1 LKVVKKSVK
10 KGEKPGSISMKD
22 RVGFATGYL
31 YRFGPFEIDPQRRT
45 LSYNESPV
53 PLTPKAF
60 DVLLFLAQNPNRLIT
75 KEELLQAVWGDT
87 FVEEGNLKQYI
98 SHLRKALAD
107 NSEDNRLIVTITRK
121 GYQFTADVVLAEA
134 ADIPKRNAA
143 QVVTSGASTPGIAV
157 DAKAGNENSRTQA
170 LTVLES
176 SKVSAVIPRPWSRW
190 RIAAVLGA
198 AAVVLLAA
206 GYISWRFRAAPP
218 RSEKIMLAVLPFQ
231 NLTGDPKEE
240 YLADGLTEEMIAQ
253 LSRLH
258 PEQLGV
264 IARTSVMGYKH
275 SDQRLDQIGRDLSVQ
290 YVLENSLR
298 GNGDRLRITVQLLQ
312 VKDQSHVWAQDFDY
326 RHRDILSLEDD
337 VAKAVVR
344 EIQIRLTPQQQA
356 DLTRLRPINAEAFD
370 AYMEG
375 RYFLNRDNDGDLN
388 RAVSYY
394 EQAIKLDSNYAPAWV
409 GLSRARFR
417 QADRGFIPHE
427 EGQRQAREAA
437 EQALALDPSLPE
449 AHALIGQIK
458 RLVDWDWTGANASLQ
473 RALTLDP
480 GNPAVLFDASTLA
493 GSLGHFDEALEL
505 VRRSIALDPL
515 NAATR
520 ESLAQVC
527 WAMGRQDEA
536 EANFKKA
543 LELNPGLPG
552 DHESLGLVYLVQGRV
567 QAALV
572 EIEREPMALLRL
584 QGQAVAYY
592 ALGRKK
598 ESDTALSEFIAKYQ
612 TSAAFQIA
620 DVYAF
625 RREPDQA
632 FEWLERAYMQHDGG
646 VASIKWD
653 PLLENLRGDPRY
665 IAFLKKLR
673 LPL

>member
-1 LKVVKKSVK
+1 
-10 KGEKPGSISMKD
+10 MKD
-22 RVGFATGYL
+22 RIGVAMGYL
-31 YRFGPFEIDPQRRT
+31 YRFGPFEIDPQKRT
-45 LSYNESPV
+45 LSCNETPI

-107 NSEDNRLIVTITRK
+107 TSEDSRLIVTISRK
-121 GYQFTADVVLAEA
+121 GYQFTADVVFAEA

-143 QVVTSGASTPGIAV
+143 QVRTSGVFTAGIAV
-157 DAKAGNENSRTQA
+157 DVKAGNERSRTQA
-170 LTVLES
+170 LPVLES

-190 RIAAVLGA
+190 RIAAVFGA
-198 AAVVLLAA
+198 VAVVLLIA

-312 VKDQSHVWAQDFDY
+312 VKDQSHLWAQDFDY
-326 RHRDILSLEDD
+326 RPRDILSLEDD
-337 VAKAVVR
+337 VAKAVAR

-356 DLTRLRPINAEAFD
+356 DLTRLRPVNAEAFD

-375 RYFLNRDNDGDLN
+375 RFFLERDNDGDLN
-388 RAVSYY
+388 RAASYY
-394 EQAIKLDSNYAPAWV
+394 EQAIKLDSSYAPAWV

-449 AHALIGQIK
+449 AHARIGQMK
-458 RLVDWDWTGANASLQ
+458 RLVDWDWMGANASLQ
-473 RALTLDP
+473 RALALDP
-480 GNPAVLFDASTLA
+480 GNPAVLFGASALA
-493 GSLGHFDEALEL
+493 GSLGHFEEALEL

-515 NAATR
+515 NAASR
-520 ESLAQVC
+520 ESLAQLC
-527 WAMGRQDEA
+527 WAMGRQEEA
-536 EANFKKA
+536 EASFKKA

-552 DHESLGLVYLVQGRV
+552 DHEWLGLVYLVQGRV
-567 QAALV
+567 QDALV
-572 EIEREPMALLRL
+572 EIEREPMAALRL

-598 ESDTALSEFIAKYQ
+598 ESDSALSELIAKYQ

-625 RREPDQA
+625 RKEPDKA
-632 FEWLERAYMQHDGG
+632 FEWLERAYVQHDGG
-646 VASIKWD
+646 VASTKWD
-653 PLLENLRGDPRY
+653 PLLKNLRGDPRY
-665 IAFLKKLR
+665 IAFLEKLR

>member
-1 LKVVKKSVK
+1 
-10 KGEKPGSISMKD
+10 MKD
-22 RVGFATGYL
+22 RIGFAMGYL
-31 YRFGPFEIDPQRRT
+31 YRFGPFEIDPQKRA
-45 LSYNESPV
+45 LSCNEAHI

-75 KEELLQAVWGDT
+75 KEELLQAVWRDT

-121 GYQFTADVVLAEA
+121 GYQFTANVVVAEA

-143 QVVTSGASTPGIAV
+143 QVLTSGVSTPGIAV
-157 DAKAGNENSRTQA
+157 DAKAGNENSRPQA
-170 LTVLES
+170 LTALES
-176 SKVSAVIPRPWSRW
+176 SKVNAVIPRLWSRG
-190 RIAAVLGA
+190 RIAAVLGV
-198 AAVVLLAA
+198 AAVVLLIS
-206 GYISWRFRAAPP
+206 GYISWRRFRAAPPP

-231 NLTGDPKEE
+231 NLTGDPNEE

-253 LSRLH
+253 LARLH

-298 GNGDRLRITVQLLQ
+298 GNGNRLRITVQLLQ
-312 VKDQSHVWAQDFDY
+312 VKDQSHLWAQDFDY
-326 RHRDILSLEDD
+326 RPRDILSLEDD
-337 VAKAVVR
+337 VAKAVAR
-344 EIQIRLTPQQQA
+344 EIQIRLTPQQQS
-356 DLTRLRPINAEAFD
+356 DLARLRHVNAEAFD

-375 RYFLNRDNDGDLN
+375 RFSLDRDNDGDLN
-388 RAVSYY
+388 RAVSYF

-449 AHALIGQIK
+449 AHARIGQMK
-458 RLVDWDWTGANASLQ
+458 RLVDWDWMGANASLQ
-473 RALTLDP
+473 RALALDA
-480 GNPAVLFDASTLA
+480 GNPAVLYGASTLA
-493 GSLGHFDEALEL
+493 GSLGHFEEALEL
-505 VRRSIALDPL
+505 VRRSITLDPL
-515 NAATR
+515 NAASR

-527 WAMGRQDEA
+527 WAMGRQEEA
-536 EANFKKA
+536 EANFEKA

-552 DHESLGLVYLVQGRV
+552 DHEWLGLVYLVQGRV
-567 QAALV
+567 QDALV
-572 EIEREPMALLRL
+572 EIEREPMAALRL
-584 QGQAVAYY
+584 QGEAVAYY

-598 ESDTALSEFIAKYQ
+598 ESDTALSELIAKYQ
-612 TSAAFQIA
+612 MSAAFQIV

-625 RREPDQA
+625 RKEPDKA
-632 FEWLERAYMQHDGG
+632 FEWLERAYVQHDGG
-646 VASIKWD
+646 VASTKWD
-653 PLLENLRGDPRY
+653 PLLKNLRGDPRY

>member
-1 LKVVKKSVK
+1 
-10 KGEKPGSISMKD
+10 MKD
-22 RVGFATGYL
+22 RIAFATGYL
-31 YRFGPFEIDPQRRT
+31 CRFGPFEIDPQKRT
-45 LSYNESPV
+45 LSCNETPI

-98 SHLRKALAD
+98 SHLRKALVD
-107 NSEDNRLIVTITRK
+107 NSEDSRLIVTITRK

-134 ADIPKRNAA
+134 ADIPKPNTAA
-143 QVVTSGASTPGIAV
+143 VRTSGVSTPGMAV
-157 DAKAGNENSRTQA
+157 EAKAGNENSRTQA
-170 LTVLES
+170 VTVLES
-176 SKVSAVIPRPWSRW
+176 SKVSAVILRPWSHW
-190 RIAAVLGA
+190 RIGALLGA
-198 AAVVLLAA
+198 VAVVLLVA
-206 GYISWRFRAAPP
+206 GYISWRFRTAPP

-231 NLTGDPKEE
+231 NLTGDPEEE

-298 GNGDRLRITVQLLQ
+298 GNRDRLRITVQLLQ
-312 VKDQSHVWAQDFDY
+312 VKDQSHLWVQDFDY
-326 RHRDILSLEDD
+326 HPRDILSLEDD
-337 VAKAVVR
+337 VAKAVAR
-344 EIQIRLTPQQQA
+344 EIQIRLTPQQQT
-356 DLTRLRPINAEAFD
+356 DLTRLRPVNAEAFD

-375 RYFLNRDNDGDLN
+375 RFFLDRDNDRDLN
-388 RAVSYY
+388 RAASYY
-394 EQAIKLDSNYAPAWV
+394 EQAINLDSNYAPAWV

-427 EGQRQAREAA
+427 EGQRQSREAA

-449 AHALIGQIK
+449 AHARIGQMK
-458 RLVDWDWTGANASLQ
+458 RLVDWDWMGANTSLQ
-473 RALTLDP
+473 RALALDP

-493 GSLGHFDEALEL
+493 GSLGQFEEALEL

-515 NAATR
+515 NAASR

-527 WAMGRQDEA
+527 WAMGRQEEA

-552 DHESLGLVYLVQGRV
+552 DHAWLGLVYLAQGRV
-567 QAALV
+567 QDALV
-572 EIEREPMALLRL
+572 EIELEPIAAFRL
-584 QGQAVAYY
+584 QGQAVAYD

-598 ESDTALSEFIAKYQ
+598 ESDAALSELIGKYQ

-625 RREPDQA
+625 RKEPDKA
-632 FEWLERAYMQHDGG
+632 FEWLERACVQHDGG
-646 VASIKWD
+646 VASAKWD
-653 PLLENLRGDPRY
+653 PLLKNLRGDPRY
-665 IAFLKKLR
+665 IAFLKKLH

>member
-1 LKVVKKSVK
+1 
-10 KGEKPGSISMKD
+10 MKD
-22 RVGFATGYL
+22 RISFAMRYL

-45 LSYNESPV
+45 LSCHESPI
-53 PLTPKAF
+53 PLTPKTF
-60 DVLLFLAQNPNRLIT
+60 DVLLFLAQNSNRLIT

-121 GYQFTADVVLAEA
+121 GYQFTANVVLAEA
-134 ADIPKRNAA
+134 ADIPKRNAD
-143 QVVTSGASTPGIAV
+143 QVLTLGVSTPEIAV
-157 DAKAGNENSRTQA
+157 DGKAGNESPRAQA

-176 SKVSAVIPRPWSRW
+176 SKVSTVIPRPWSRW

-198 AAVVLLAA
+198 VAVVLLIA
-206 GYISWRFRAAPP
+206 GYISWRFRAASP

-253 LSRLH
+253 LSRLN

-290 YVLENSLR
+290 YVLESSLR

-312 VKDQSHVWAQDFDY
+312 VKDQSHLWAQDFDY
-326 RHRDILSLEDD
+326 RPRDILSLEDD

-344 EIQIRLTPQQQA
+344 EIQIRLTPQQKA
-356 DLTRLRPINAEAFD
+356 DLARLRPVNAEAFD

-375 RYFLNRDNDGDLN
+375 RFFLDRDSDGDLN
-388 RAVSYY
+388 RAASYY
-394 EQAIKLDSNYAPAWV
+394 ERAINLDSSYAPAWV

-427 EGQRQAREAA
+427 EGQRQARKAA
-437 EQALALDPSLPE
+437 EQALALNPSLPE
-449 AHALIGQIK
+449 AHARIGQMK
-458 RLVDWDWTGANASLQ
+458 RLVDWDWMGANASLQ
-473 RALTLDP
+473 RALALDP
-480 GNPAVLFDASTLA
+480 GNPAVLYAASALA
-493 GSLGHFDEALEL
+493 GSLGHFEEALDL

-515 NAATR
+515 NAASR

-527 WAMGRQDEA
+527 WAMGRQEEA
-536 EANFKKA
+536 ETNFKKA

-552 DHESLGLVYLVQGRV
+552 DHEWLGLVYLGQGRV
-567 QAALV
+567 QDALV
-572 EIEREPMALLRL
+572 EIEREPMAALRL
-584 QGQAVAYY
+584 QGQAAAYS

-598 ESDTALSEFIAKYQ
+598 ESDVALRELIAKYQ
-612 TSAAFQIA
+612 ASAAFQIA

-625 RREPDQA
+625 RKEPDKA
-632 FEWLERAYMQHDGG
+632 FEWLERAYVQHDGG
-646 VASIKWD
+646 VASTKWD
-653 PLLENLRGDPRY
+653 PLLKNLRGDPRY
-665 IAFLKKLR
+665 MAFLKKLR

>member
-1 LKVVKKSVK
+1 
-10 KGEKPGSISMKD
+10 MKD

-75 KEELLQAVWGDT
+75 KEELLHAVWGDT

-190 RIAAVLGA
+190 RIATVLGA
-198 AAVVLLAA
+198 VAVVLLIA

-298 GNGDRLRITVQLLQ
+298 GNEDRLRITVQLLQ

-356 DLTRLRPINAEAFD
+356 DLTRFRPVNAEAFD

-417 QADRGFIPHE
+417 QADRGFISHE

-458 RLVDWDWTGANASLQ
+458 RLVDWDWMGANASLQ
-473 RALTLDP
+473 RALALDP
-480 GNPAVLFDASTLA
+480 GNPAVLFGASGLA
-493 GSLGHFDEALEL
+493 GSLGHFEEALEL

-552 DHESLGLVYLVQGRV
+552 DHEWLGLVYLTQGRV
-567 QAALV
+567 QDALA
-572 EIEREPMALLRL
+572 EIEREPIAAFRL

-598 ESDTALSEFIAKYQ
+598 ESDTALSELIAKYQ
-612 TSAAFQIA
+612 TTAAVQIA

-625 RREPDQA
+625 RKEPDKA
-632 FEWLERAYMQHDGG
+632 FEWLDRAYVQHDGG
-646 VASIKWD
+646 VASTKWD
-653 PLLENLRGDPRY
+653 PLLKNLRGYPRY

>member
-1 LKVVKKSVK
+1 
-10 KGEKPGSISMKD
+10 MKD
-22 RVGFATGYL
+22 RSGFVMGYS
-31 YRFGPFEIDPQRRT
+31 YRFGAFEIDPQKRT
-45 LSYNESPV
+45 LSCNESLI

-107 NSEDNRLIVTITRK
+107 NSEDSRLIVTITRK
-121 GYQFTADVVLAEA
+121 GYQFTADVVVAEA
-134 ADIPKRNAA
+134 ADIPKRDAA
-143 QVVTSGASTPGIAV
+143 QVLSSGVSTPGVAV
-157 DAKAGNENSRTQA
+157 DPKSGKENSRTPA
-170 LTVLES
+170 LTVVES
-176 SKVSAVIPRPWSRW
+176 SKVNARVPRPWSHW
-190 RIAAVLGA
+190 RIGALLSAGAVIL
-198 AAVVLLAA
+198 VVA
-206 GYISWRFRAAPP
+206 GYVSWHFRVARPP

-240 YLADGLTEEMIAQ
+240 YLADGLTEETIAQ
-253 LSRLH
+253 LARLH

-312 VKDQSHVWAQDFDY
+312 VKDQSHLWAQDFDY
-326 RHRDILSLEDD
+326 RQRDILSLEND
-337 VAKAVVR
+337 VAKAVAR
-344 EIQIRLTPQQQA
+344 EIQIRLTLHQQA
-356 DLTRLRPINAEAFD
+356 DLTRLRPVKAEAFD

-375 RYFLNRDNDGDLN
+375 RFFLNRDNDGDLN

-394 EQAIKLDSNYAPAWV
+394 EQAIKLDSSYASAWV
-409 GLSRARFR
+409 GLSRVRFR

-437 EQALALDPSLPE
+437 EQALVLDPSLPE

-458 RLVDWDWTGANASLQ
+458 RLVDWDWMGANASLQ

-527 WAMGRQDEA
+527 WAMGRQEEA

-543 LELNPGLPG
+543 LELNPGLPDG
-552 DHESLGLVYLVQGRV
+552 HESLGLVYLAQGRF
-567 QAALV
+567 QDTLV
-572 EIEREPMALLRL
+572 EIEREPWAPLHLR
-584 QGQAVAYY
+584 GQAVAYY

-598 ESDTALSEFIAKYQ
+598 ESDTALSELIAKYQ

-625 RREPDQA
+625 RKEPDQA

-646 VASIKWD
+646 VASTKWD
-653 PLLENLRGDPRY
+653 PLLKNLRGDPRY

>member
-1 LKVVKKSVK
+1 
-10 KGEKPGSISMKD
+10 MKD
-22 RVGFATGYL
+22 RIAFAMGYL
-31 YRFGPFEIDPQRRT
+31 YRFGPFEIDPKKRT
-45 LSYNESPV
+45 LSCNESPI

-107 NSEDNRLIVTITRK
+107 NSEDSRLIVTITRK
-121 GYQFTADVVLAEA
+121 GYQFAADVVLAEA
-134 ADIPKRNAA
+134 ADIPKRDAA
-143 QVVTSGASTPGIAV
+143 QVLTSGVSTPGIAV
-157 DAKAGNENSRTQA
+157 GAKAGNENSRTQA
-170 LTVLES
+170 ITVLES
-176 SKVSAVIPRPWSRW
+176 STVSAVIPRPWSRW
-190 RIAAVLGA
+190 RITAVLGA

-218 RSEKIMLAVLPFQ
+218 RSEKVMLAVLPFQ

-312 VKDQSHVWAQDFDY
+312 VKDQSHLWAQDFDY
-326 RHRDILSLEDD
+326 RPRDILSLEDD

-356 DLTRLRPINAEAFD
+356 DLTRLRHVNAEAFD

-375 RYFLNRDNDGDLN
+375 RFFLNRDNDGDLN
-388 RAVSYY
+388 RATSYY
-394 EQAIKLDSNYAPAWV
+394 EQAIKLDSSYAPAWV

-427 EGQRQAREAA
+427 EGQGQAREAA

-449 AHALIGQIK
+449 AHARIGQMK
-458 RLVDWDWTGANASLQ
+458 RLVDWDWMGANASLQ
-473 RALTLDP
+473 RALALDP

-493 GSLGHFDEALEL
+493 GSLGQFEEALEL

-515 NAATR
+515 NAASR

-527 WAMGRQDEA
+527 WAMGRQEEA

-552 DHESLGLVYLVQGRV
+552 DHESLGLVYLAQGHF
-567 QAALV
+567 QDALV
-572 EIEREPMALLRL
+572 EIEREPWAPLRL
-584 QGQAVAYY
+584 RGQAVAYY

-598 ESDTALSEFIAKYQ
+598 ESDTALSELIAQYQ

-632 FEWLERAYMQHDGG
+632 FEWLERAYVQHDGG
-646 VASIKWD
+646 VASTKWD
-653 PLLENLRGDPRY
+653 PLLKNLRGDPRY
-665 IAFLKKLR
+665 IAFLKKLH